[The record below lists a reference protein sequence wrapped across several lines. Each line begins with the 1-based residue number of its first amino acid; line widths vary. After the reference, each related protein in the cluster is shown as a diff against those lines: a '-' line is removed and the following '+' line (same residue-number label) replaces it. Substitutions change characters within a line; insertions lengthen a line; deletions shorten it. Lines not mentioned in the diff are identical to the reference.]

1 MRRTFY
7 IQVYKCTRLPFFT
20 DKWFNCSIQL
30 QINKNYMLI
39 LDPGVHIENP
49 LLSTCSGSLP
59 NNQTGPPAPH
69 TLSHI
74 ISNYMPYKEATALH
88 VRALKRSIEKIFP
101 LKLVRWSIKFDDYN
115 QLVWLVNKSPTIV
128 QYVPIRI

>member
-1 MRRTFY
+1 
-7 IQVYKCTRLPFFT
+7 
-20 DKWFNCSIQL
+20 
-30 QINKNYMLI
+30 MLI

-74 ISNYMPYKEATALH
+74 ISNYMPYKEATGTEKIH
-88 VRALKRSIEKIFP
+88 RKDISIEIGQVINKI
-101 LKLVRWSIKFDDYN
+101 
-115 QLVWLVNKSPTIV
+115 
-128 QYVPIRI
+128 

>member
-1 MRRTFY
+1 MRRIFY
-7 IQVYKCTRLPFFT
+7 IQVYKCTGLPFSN

-39 LDPGVHIENP
+39 LDPGVHIQNP

-59 NNQTGPPAPH
+59 NNQTGPPAHH

-74 ISNYMPYKEATALH
+74 TSNYMPYKEATALH